1 MDKNIIL
8 LIIYIIIIIFLYYIF
23 NKYFVINTIS
33 HYYYNIYS
41 AIYILF
47 GYNKC
52 KKINDKIIQC
62 NDGNKNFNC
71 YINDTTITNNIKAG
85 VPWEKFMH
93 KYFKKY
99 SDKNKIALDI
109 GANIGTHTI
118 YLSDYFKEVYAFEP
132 QKNIFTILES
142 NVKLNN
148 STNIITHNFGL
159 GDLNKK
165 EKMDS
170 YDVNSFVNQGS
181 IGIDKTG
188 YSNGETIHIK
198 ILDEMN
204 LDNIKFIKI
213 DVEGYEYNVL
223 KGSKKTIEKSRPFI
237 IIEINIKS
245 IKNYFNIL
253 NFFKE
258 INYKLIR
265 ISFDDC
271 LAIPLQKSI

>member
-8 LIIYIIIIIFLYYIF
+8 LIIYTIIIIFLYYFF
-23 NKYFVINTIS
+23 NTKFVINTLS
-33 HYYYNIYS
+33 HNYHAIYS
-41 AIYILF
+41 SIYVLF

-62 NDGNKNFNC
+62 NDSNKKFYC
-71 YINDTTITNNIKAG
+71 YINDTVITNNIKAG
-85 VPWEKFMH
+85 IPWEKFMH
-93 KYFKKY
+93 QYFKKY

-109 GANIGTHTI
+109 GSNIGTHTI

-132 QKNIFTILES
+132 QKNIFKILEL

-159 GDLNKK
+159 GDVNKN
-165 EKMDS
+165 EKMES
-170 YDVNSFVNQGS
+170 YDVNSLVNQGA

-188 YSNGETIHIK
+188 NSNGETINIK

-223 KGSKKTIEKSRPFI
+223 KGAKKTIEKSRPII
-237 IIEINIKS
+237 IIEINYKS
-245 IKNYFNIL
+245 IKDYFNIL
-253 NFFKE
+253 NFFNE

-265 ISFDDC
+265 ISMDDC
-271 LAIPLQKSI
+271 LAIPL